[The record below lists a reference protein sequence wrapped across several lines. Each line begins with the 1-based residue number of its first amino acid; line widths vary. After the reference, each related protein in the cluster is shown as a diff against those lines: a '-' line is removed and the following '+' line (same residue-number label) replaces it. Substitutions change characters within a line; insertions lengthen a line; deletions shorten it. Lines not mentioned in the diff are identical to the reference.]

1 MIESHPSLHSS
12 SGSGQLHVTI
22 HHFQETIDG
31 HPYHIDV
38 VSVSNR
44 WRAQLR
50 RGPGIPRAMMP
61 FYGKSPDE
69 AAQLLFRW
77 LVIAHR
83 PARTPETPPA

>member
-1 MIESHPSLHSS
+1 MTVHSY
-12 SGSGQLHVTI
+12 
-22 HHFQETIDG
+22 QETIDG

-38 VSVSNR
+38 VPVSNR

-69 AAQLLFRW
+69 AAQHLLHW
-77 LVIAHR
+77 LMLTRR
-83 PARTPETPPA
+83 PAEQSGTSSA